1 MTTIWTT
8 GSGTGTALAIH
19 GGAGARPSLLD
30 DDEKAEHHEALR
42 TSLAAGQAVLVAGGP
57 AADAVIA
64 AVVEL
69 EDSPLFNAAHGAAL
83 NADGLAEL
91 DAALMLGSG
100 DAGAVVGST
109 IARNPIHAAR
119 AVLERTPHV
128 MLLDPPAALLH
139 GWGVVTAPRDYFVT
153 EHRLVQL
160 RHLQERALTGP
171 RHGTVGA
178 VARDASGALAAATST
193 GGTANQMVGRIGD
206 APVVG
211 AGTWAADATAAISCT
226 GHGEAFLRQAF
237 AHDVHARMAL
247 LGEGL
252 ETAAAAAMAAL
263 GDSNGSGGFI
273 AVDRLG
279 NALLTYNTEGMF
291 SGYLENGAIRT
302 HV

>member
-1 MTTIWTT
+1 MTMIW
-8 GSGTGTALAIH
+8 SSAAGTGTALAIH
-19 GGAGARPSLLD
+19 GGASARPSLLD
-30 DDEKAEHHEALR
+30 EDEKAQYHEGLR
-42 TSLAAGQAVLVAGGP
+42 RSLAAGQAVLAAGGP
-57 AADAVIA
+57 AADAVCA

-69 EDSPLFNAAHGAAL
+69 EDSPLFNAGHGAAL
-83 NADGLAEL
+83 NAECLAEL

-100 DAGAVVGST
+100 DVGAVVGST
-109 IARNPIHAAR
+109 IARNPIRAAR
-119 AVLERTPHV
+119 AVLERTDHV
-128 MLLDPPAALLH
+128 MLLDPPAALLDD
-139 GWGVVTAPRDYFVT
+139 WDVTTVPREYFVT
-153 EHRLVQL
+153 EHRIAQV
-160 RHLQERALTGP
+160 RELQARAVAGP

-206 APVVG
+206 APVPG
-211 AGTWAADATAAISCT
+211 AGTWAADATVAISCT
-226 GHGEAFLRQAF
+226 GHGEAFLRQTF

-252 ETAAAAAMAAL
+252 DTAAAAAMAAL
-263 GDSNGSGGFI
+263 GAKHGRGGFI

-291 SGYLENGAIRT
+291 SGYLEDGEIRT